1 MIFMVDEKKKRMLLS
16 GGEAVAYAEM
26 QINPEVCSAYPITPQ
41 TPIIETFAK
50 YVSDGKVTTNMIL
63 TESEHSAMSACIGA
77 SAFGARTFTATSS
90 QGLLYM
96 NEVIYTASGLRL
108 PIVMAVGNR
117 AIGAPINIHT
127 DHSDS
132 FTVRDCGW
140 VQIYCEDVQEVYDTM
155 LMAQRIA
162 EKVNLPVM
170 VMQDGFYT
178 THSLQP
184 IDILSTEVVKQFVG
198 EKPKTD
204 NISNTKMTIGSF
216 ALPDVYYEARIAISK
231 AIDASKDVIENI
243 QKEFFDLTKR
253 NYNLFDSY
261 NVEDADYVFVVLN
274 SSAQLFKEA
283 CDEYR
288 KKGIKIGV
296 LRPRVFR
303 PFPFEELEKELEGK
317 KIIVVERV
325 GNYGAEFSPLALE
338 FSRFGKEFY
347 NIVFGLGGRD
357 FNLDDANKVV
367 EMFTKEKQSKFQYYG
382 YKKEML
388 EEIKE

>member
-1 MIFMVDEKKKRMLLS
+1 MKKLLS

-26 QINPEVCSAYPITPQ
+26 QINPEVCAAYPITPQ

-50 YVSDGKVTTNMIL
+50 YVADGKVQTNMIL
-63 TESEHSAMSACIGA
+63 AESEHSAMSACIGA

-132 FTVRDCGW
+132 FTVRDSGW
-140 VQIYCEDVQEVYDTM
+140 VQIYCEDCQEVYDTM
-155 LMAQRIA
+155 FIAQRIA
-162 EKVNLPVM
+162 EKCDLPVM
-170 VMQDGFYT
+170 IMQDGFFT

-184 IDILSTEVVKQFVG
+184 IELIDDKDVKKFVG
-198 EKPKTD
+198 EKPKND
-204 NISNTKMTIGSF
+204 NLSNTNMTIGSF

-231 AIDASKDVIENI
+231 AIKESKEVIEDV

-253 NYNLFDSY
+253 NYNLYDSY
-261 NVEDADYVFVVLN
+261 NVEDAEYVFVVLN
-274 SSAQLFKEA
+274 SVAQLFKEV
-283 CDEYR
+283 CDDYR
-288 KKGIKIGV
+288 KRGLKIGV

-303 PFPFEELEKELEGK
+303 PFPYMELEEELKDK

-325 GNYGAEFSPLALE
+325 GNYGAEYSPLALE
-338 FSRFGKEFY
+338 FSKFGKEFY
-347 NIVFGLGGRD
+347 NLIFGLGGRD

-367 EMFTKEKQSKFQYYG
+367 ELFIKTKQPKFQYYG
-382 YKKEML
+382 FKKELL
-388 EEIKE
+388 EDK